1 MSGPKGPALGMTSR
15 INGFVLAAGLLV
27 GVGPVGRAQT
37 PPPSPPTP
45 ATAPSNPGG
54 APASPNPAA
63 PPAAPIPY
71 QALKS
76 PDATPGEGAGDHPRF
91 HPKIAGATAKP
102 AVPAPAGARLAPTDP
117 LPAPELETFID
128 GVTRE
133 AMARD
138 HIAGVTVSVV
148 QNGQVLLQKGYG
160 VAGLSPWR
168 AVDPQKTLFRL
179 GPVSRIFTWIL
190 VMGEVESG
198 RMRFDGPV
206 NLYLPER
213 LRLPDQGFAH
223 PIRVLDLVNQT
234 DGLEVRDL
242 GQSFERDPARVRPMD
257 QYLAQERPS
266 RVRDSGAL
274 VVDSDYGAAL
284 AGAAVAEVSGKS
296 FEALADE
303 KILGPLGLT
312 HTSFAEPYPARAGLP
327 PPLGPGLATDLSDT
341 YDWTP
346 EGLSRAPFAFMSQRA
361 PSGSASTTAAD
372 MSRVME
378 LLLAGGVLDGHR
390 IYGATAAQI
399 MAARDQTPVG
409 AWRHGLREI
418 PLPGGVMG
426 VGQEGAALTSAASLI
441 LAPSLNLGVFIA
453 ANTDTGG
460 RLTRDLAGEIVRRF
474 YAPPPGPP
482 PSGSG
487 LLAIRGD
494 LEGVYLNDR
503 RAFSGLEGFVDH
515 LLKTAQVTV
524 ADDQHLV
531 VLGSGGPE
539 TYVQLGDP
547 GSGQLR
553 QTDGLGVLTFLPA
566 DGEARQMIPPSGET
580 VFERTGPLD
589 QTRTLAAFS
598 LVIALLSFGALAD
611 VPAAGRP
618 SFRESSAQGRARWL
632 QVTQALLWLIALVLF
647 GLWWVGAGDAVQRMY
662 GWPGLPLII
671 ASSCALVATALA
683 APILLLTP
691 FVWRGGRR
699 VESWNGGRKL
709 AFTLTSLIFM
719 AYGALL
725 AYWGALAPW
734 SA

>member
-15 INGFVLAAGLLV
+15 IIGFVLAAWLLV
-27 GVGPVGRAQT
+27 GMGPVGSAQT
-37 PPPSPPTP
+37 PPPALPP
-45 ATAPSNPGG
+45 AAN
-54 APASPNPAA
+54 APASPSATT

-71 QALKS
+71 QALKAEA
-76 PDATPGEGAGDHPRF
+76 ATTGPAPAEHPRF
-91 HPKIAGATAKP
+91 HPKITGPIPHPDA
-102 AVPAPAGARLAPTDP
+102 APGTTARLSPTDP
-117 LPAPELETFID
+117 LPAPELETFVD

-148 QNGQVLLQKGYG
+148 QNGQVVLQKGYG

-179 GPVSRIFTWIL
+179 GSVSRIFTWIL
-190 VMGEVESG
+190 VMGEAESG
-198 RMRFDGPV
+198 RMRLHGPV

-223 PIRVLDLVNQT
+223 PIRVLDLIDQT

-257 QYLAQERPS
+257 QYLAQERPM
-266 RVRDSGAL
+266 RVRDPGAL
-274 VVDSDYGAAL
+274 AVESDYGAAL

-303 KILGPLGLT
+303 KILGPLALT

-327 PPLGPGLATDLSDT
+327 PPLGPGLAADLSDT
-341 YDWTP
+341 YDWTA

-378 LLLAGGVLDGHR
+378 LLLAGGALEGHR

-515 LLKTAQVTV
+515 LLKAARVTV

-531 VLGSGGPE
+531 VLGAGGPE
-539 TYVQLGDP
+539 TYVQVGDP

-553 QTDGLGVLTFLPA
+553 QTDGPGFLTFLPTG
-566 DGEARQMIPPSGET
+566 GEARHMIPPSGET
-580 VFERTGPLD
+580 VFDRAGPLD
-589 QTRTLAAFS
+589 QSRTLAAFS
-598 LVIALLSFGALAD
+598 LVIALVSLGALAD

-618 SFRESSAQGRARWL
+618 SFRESNTQGRARWL

-647 GLWWVGAGDAVQRMY
+647 GVWWAGAGDAVQRMY
-662 GWPGLPLII
+662 GWPGLSLII